1 LSERGDG
8 IIGEFAHKIVS
19 TEVCSGQ
26 GFSDEHSLK
35 PIAQEVNFSASPICF
50 TTFIKGAAFSS
61 SVSQKPPPGP
71 LLELMTFLRAKVCN
85 IFAKKEVGICNASA
99 MSLGANLLVAEAYR
113 VKYITALM
121 AYLLELDNISA
132 FFLL

>member
-1 LSERGDG
+1 MGDRNAVLSAIFLAKEAMELSASSRIKLSLKGC
-8 IIGEFAHKIVS
+8 
-19 TEVCSGQ
+19 TELCSGQ

-35 PIAQEVNFSASPICF
+35 PIAQEVNLSASPICF

-71 LLELMTFLRAKVCN
+71 LLELITFFRANICN

-99 MSLGANLLVAEAYR
+99 MSLGANLLVGEAC
-113 VKYITALM
+113 
-121 AYLLELDNISA
+121 SA
-132 FFLL
+132 K